1 MEDISHLDP
10 EVQLYV
16 RKLWEIAPPD
26 ELPASIDFVRRSMDR
41 KSAALNL
48 PVPDTIETADHFVG
62 LEGREIGIRIYRPA
76 GLTRPPVILYF
87 HGGGF
92 FVGSYVS
99 HDMQTWQMAEGAEA
113 CVISVNYRRLPENP
127 YPAAMDDAFEILQ
140 WVARSADFLQID
152 PDRIA
157 IAGDSAGGQITASL
171 AIRARDAGGP
181 ALRYQALLYP
191 MLDVD
196 FTRPS
201 YIEDKDPLCRRATL
215 INCWNTYLQGRLD
228 LADPHAIPMRVET
241 MAGLP
246 PAYVMTTEFDALRDE
261 AYVYAERLREAG
273 IHVDFSDVKGN
284 VHSLLRATP
293 VSRTAR
299 EEVARLHACLKHHL
313 HR

>member
-1 MEDISHLDP
+1 MDDISHLDP
-10 EVQLYV
+10 EVQVYI
-16 RKLWEIAPPD
+16 RKMWEVAPPD
-26 ELPASIDFVRRSMDR
+26 AVGPTVDFERRAMDR
-41 KSAALNL
+41 KSAVWNL
-48 PVPDTIETADHFVG
+48 PAPDTIEIADHFVG
-62 LEGREIGIRIYRPA
+62 LEGREIGIRIYRPR
-76 GLTRPPVILYF
+76 GLARPPVILYF

-99 HDMQTWQMAEGAEA
+99 HDMQTWQMARGTEA
-113 CVISVNYRRLPENP
+113 CVISVNYRRLPESP

-140 WVARSADFLQID
+140 WVARSAEFLEVD
-152 PDRIA
+152 TDRIA

-171 AIRARDAGGP
+171 AIRARDRGGP

-201 YIEDKDPLCRRATL
+201 YVADRDPLCRRATL
-215 INCWNTYLQGRLD
+215 LNCWNSYLQNRLD
-228 LADPHAIPMRVET
+228 LNDPHAIPMRVES
-241 MAGLP
+241 MDGLP

-261 AYVYAERLREAG
+261 AYAYAERLRDAG

-293 VSRTAR
+293 VSQAAR
-299 EEVARLHACLKHHL
+299 EEVARLHACLKDHL